1 MSNTATPAPIHLSAA
16 LIVKNEAAKL
26 EACLQ
31 SLAGWV
37 DEIVIIDSGSSD
49 ATLDIARKYG
59 AKIYSYTDWQ
69 GFGMQRQRAQSH
81 VQGAWVMW
89 LDADERVTPELKQS
103 LQAALHQYRDQKNVI
118 FEFNRYSWAFGKFIR
133 HCGWYPDRVLRVY
146 RPEYTGYN
154 HALVHESVI
163 KPQDAK
169 IVNLHGDL
177 LHYTFDSLPH
187 YMAKQTQYA
196 SAWAEQKQQQ
206 GKKVGYGSALSHA
219 AFTFIKMYLLKRGF
233 LDGKQGLLLSVLS
246 AQFVYVKYMDLWLK
260 QHTPSAQ
267 DYETKQNSSK

>member
-1 MSNTATPAPIHLSAA
+1 MIPNAMSNTATPAPIHLSAA

-49 ATLDIARKYG
+49 ATLDIARKIQCQNTQLYRLAG
-59 AKIYSYTDWQ
+59 LWHAASTRAKPCTRR
-69 GFGMQRQRAQSH
+69 M
-81 VQGAWVMW
+81 VMW

-103 LQAALHQYRDQKNVI
+103 LQAALHQYHDQKNVI

-154 HALVHESVI
+154 HALVYESVV

-177 LHYTFDSLPH
+177 LHYTFDSLLH
-187 YMAKQTQYA
+187 YMAKQTPIMPA
-196 SAWAEQKQQQ
+196 LGPSKQQQ
-206 GKKVGYGSALSHA
+206 GKEVGYGSALSHA

-233 LDGKQGLLLSVLS
+233 LDGKQGLL
-246 AQFVYVKYMDLWLK
+246 
-260 QHTPSAQ
+260 
-267 DYETKQNSSK
+267 

>member
-1 MSNTATPAPIHLSAA
+1 MITDQIPNKPILLSAA

-31 SLAGWV
+31 SLVGWV
-37 DEIVIIDSGSSD
+37 DEIVILDSGSTD
-49 ATLDIARKYG
+49 ATLDIAKKYG
-59 AKIYSYTDWQ
+59 AAVYTHTDWQ
-69 GFGMQRQRAQSH
+69 GFGPQRQRAQSH
-81 VQGAWVMW
+81 VQGEWVMW

-103 LQAALHQYRDQKNVI
+103 LQAALKQYQHDTNVI

-146 RPEYTGYN
+146 RPDYTGYN
-154 HALVHESVI
+154 NALVHESVV
-163 KPQDAK
+163 KPHDANV
-169 IVNLHGDL
+169 VNLRGDL

-206 GKKVGYGSALSHA
+206 GKKVSYGSALSHA
-219 AFTFIKMYLLKRGF
+219 AFTFIKM
-233 LDGKQGLLLSVLS
+233 
-246 AQFVYVKYMDLWLK
+246 
-260 QHTPSAQ
+260 
-267 DYETKQNSSK
+267 